1 MRRVGRAMLLRRSG
15 RPQTA
20 PGVAPVGNVQRV
32 GAVELDIGDM
42 EHADVV
48 VCEHCC
54 ILERIAARRI
64 GDAPLDRAVVRRGDD
79 RDVAGIANVLNACPE
94 RTRARRVRDEARAE
108 SYGRRFRAGRG
119 GRVRLALAGQRS
131 RLRDDP
137 RARHDARDEPRV
149 RARRAADRVG
159 RALDRR
165 ALRAL
170 AVPRMERAYR
180 RRGRE
185 RLASGLTAL
194 AEGRYTH
201 AERDLGKASSHAALR
216 GPALLALSQSAH
228 ERGSE
233 ERASEAL
240 DRIEGPAATAAPHCA
255 RIHDRQRAPRR
266 CARVAEA
273 RRGERNTAAA
283 RAAPAVERLSVSGDT
298 RAALDALPALARTQS
313 LAPDDQIAL
322 DTRTYVAALAAVLD
336 ATSLNALWNV
346 ASRAQRRRLPQLIAA
361 FAHRSAELGQVLAA
375 MDEIESA
382 ERREWNDALAL
393 AYADLGPAQLPA
405 RTRKA
410 ESWLSVAPNSAALA
424 TALGR
429 LCARQSLWGKSE
441 QYLERAL
448 AIEESSLAWETLG
461 DCYAGSD
468 DAAMG
473 ESVLL
478 RERAAHDARRADGA
492 GRIARDARAGRYA
505 RARVRGAQ

>member
-1 MRRVGRAMLLRRSG
+1 MRLWFGVLLLLLLAAAAAFGWHWLASDPGYVMIRVRGTTLETSLVFALVVLLI
-15 RPQTA
+15 A
-20 PGVAPVGNVQRV
+20 WGV
-32 GAVELDIGDM
+32 LSI
-42 EHADVV
+42 
-48 VCEHCC
+48 
-54 ILERIAARRI
+54 
-64 GDAPLDRAVVRRGDD
+64 VVRF
-79 RDVAGIANVLNACPE
+79 
-94 RTRARRVRDEARAE
+94 ARWP
-108 SYGRRFRAGRG
+108 FRAWG
-119 GRVRLALAGQRS
+119 
-131 RLRDDP
+131 
-137 RARHDARDEPRV
+137 
-149 RARRAADRVG
+149 
-159 RALDRR
+159 
-165 ALRAL
+165 
-170 AVPRMERAYR
+170 RAYR

-216 GPALLALSQSAH
+216 GPALLALAQSAH

-240 DRIEGPAATAAPHCA
+240 DRIEGPAATAALA
-255 RIHDRQRAPRR
+255 LRAQFMIDNGRPGD
-266 CARVAEA
+266 ALALLKP
-273 RRGERNTAAA
+273 AAA
-283 RAAPAVERLSVSGDT
+283 NGTLPPRGLRLLVDAALASGDT

-313 LAPDDQIAL
+313 LAPDDQLAL
-322 DTRTYVAALAAVLD
+322 DTRTYAAALAAAPD

-346 ASRAQRRRLPQLIAA
+346 ASRAQRRRPELIAA

-393 AYADLGPAQLPA
+393 AYADLGPAELPA

-448 AIEESSLAWETLG
+448 AIEESPLAWETLG

-468 DAAMG
+468 DAAMANRCYANALRMTRG
-473 ESVLL
+473 EPTEQVGSLEMRGPVDTRALAFE
-478 RERAAHDARRADGA
+478 ERSEHGVPRLPGAR
-492 GRIARDARAGRYA
+492 
-505 RARVRGAQ
+505 